1 MLQTT
6 KRFELL
12 NYSEYGT
19 IVDNVLYSCDYT
31 RDLEDQV
38 KEEKPN
44 KVTSVTKEEET
55 SEIIKT
61 ILHKKET
68 ACLQEHAH
76 KNDKILCKC
85 NAKYDTRTAEHL
97 EEGWEGS
104 AIIAHGSTIIFGCLI
119 FVFNTLNLYVDR

>member
-1 MLQTT
+1 M
-6 KRFELL
+6 
-12 NYSEYGT
+12 
-19 IVDNVLYSCDYT
+19 DNVLYSCDYT
-31 RDLEDQV
+31 HGLEDQV
-38 KEEKPN
+38 KEEKTN
-44 KVTSVTKEEET
+44 KATSVTKEEET

-68 ACLQEHAH
+68 ACLQEYAH

-85 NAKYDTRTAEHL
+85 NVKHDADRL

-104 AIIAHGSTIIFGCLI
+104 AIIAHGSTITFGCLM